1 MKRWLLAAA
10 LIGMTSAAEAATQA
24 EAEAA
29 FAKATQTET
38 EAGKTG
44 NRWLPA
50 EAALKAAKAAL
61 DAKDWD
67 KAATQADQ
75 AQALA
80 ARAIEQSH
88 EQETAWQDAVIR

>member
-10 LIGMTSAAEAATQA
+10 LVGITGAAEAATQA

-29 FAKATQTET
+29 FAKATQTEN

-50 EAALKAAKAAL
+50 VAALKAAKSAL

-67 KAATQADQ
+67 KAATQSDQ

>member
-1 MKRWLLAAA
+1 MKRWLFAAA
-10 LIGMTSAAEAATQA
+10 LVGMTGAAEAATQA

-29 FAKATQTET
+29 FTKATQTET

-61 DAKDWD
+61 DTKDWD

>member
-1 MKRWLLAAA
+1 MRRWLIAAA
-10 LIGMTSAAEAATQA
+10 LLGVSGTAQAATQA

-38 EAGKTG
+38 DAGKTG

-67 KAATQADQ
+67 KAAAQADQ

>member
-1 MKRWLLAAA
+1 MRALILAAA
-10 LIGMTSAAEAATQA
+10 LLCVAGAAQAATQQ

-29 FAKATQTET
+29 LQAATQTEA
-38 EAGKTG
+38 EAGTLG

-50 EAALKAAKAAL
+50 EAALKAAKSVL
-61 DAKDWD
+61 GAKDWD
-67 KAATQADQ
+67 KAAAE
-75 AQALA
+75 AARAHALA

>member
-1 MKRWLLAAA
+1 MKRWIIAAA
-10 LIGMTSAAEAATQA
+10 LLGLAGAAQAATQA

-29 FAKATQTET
+29 LAKATQTET
-38 EAGKTG
+38 DAGKTG

-50 EAALKAAKAAL
+50 EAALKAAKVAL